1 MSKHQGLQPPAAV
14 IAIAKDYPNVQNP
27 ILYRANNVSISIP
40 RRQGTG
46 ALQGHRPILV
56 VSVSGSVTGVR
67 RQNSEFMDPR
77 TPNSKPR
84 TQNPERPNAQTP
96 IRPHAVTRSGGPPPH
111 QRSFQRLQICHD
123 FLDVGVGIL
132 LRKRRHLV
140 LNSTLNHKRHMPRTD
155 A

>member
-77 TPNSKPR
+77 TPNSQSPKH
-84 TQNPERPNAQTP
+84 PNTQTP
-96 IRPHAVTRSGGPPPH
+96 KRRYADTPTRRRPAAH
-111 QRSFQRLQICHD
+111 QKSFQRLQICHD
-123 FLDVGVGIL
+123 FLDVGVGIF

>member
-77 TPNSKPR
+77 TPNSQSPKH
-84 TQNPERPNAQTP
+84 PNTQTP
-96 IRPHAVTRSGGPPPH
+96 KRRYADTPTRRRPAAH
-111 QRSFQRLQICHD
+111 QKSFQRLQICHD